1 MADMQVADVRR
12 LIDGLR
18 WDRRRHPYSGR
29 REYSQRAQAV
39 AAAVAD
45 MIEAGDAVSAGPLA
59 RRAVERVTAA
69 LMYMDDSAGIVGGD
83 LRTLMA
89 LYARACRAA
98 SPDAARLARWLVA
111 MRLDGPGWP
120 AIELKEWAEALG
132 PHGLAEVA
140 RLTEERGVTAEPDSW
155 TAQLGIKH
163 LREQLAAVSGD
174 IDGHVAVL
182 AEDLRGAYR
191 FGEIVEVLRAAG
203 RDDDAEQW
211 ARKGLAEHPSGFQ
224 TDRLRDQ
231 LVDLLLDGGKGADA
245 VAVRHELYERRTVHQ
260 EYLKLRRAAQ
270 QAGQWA
276 DLSGWALNLLRGR
289 AHADQRYVRE
299 LISVLV
305 GEDLLD
311 EAWAAAM
318 ASPGQVPES
327 QWFELIEVRE
337 KDRPADVIRPYQDLI
352 EIGLEKASDKYRYPK
367 AIKIIRRLRD
377 SYRRAGDEVGFT
389 AYLADLRQRHHRKT
403 SFIAKLDKALGGHV
417 EIEDQLKHV
426 AEVEHRS
433 VGSLSSPATSSTA
446 PKRRALLPER
456 KR

>member
-1 MADMQVADVRR
+1 MQVADVRK

-45 MIEAGDAVSAGPLA
+45 MIEAGDAESAAPLA

-69 LMYMDDSAGIVGGD
+69 LMYMDDSAGIVGDD

-98 SPDAARLARWLVA
+98 SPDAGRLARWLVS
-111 MRLDGPGWP
+111 MQLDGPGWP
-120 AIELKEWAEALG
+120 AIELKEFAEALG
-132 PHGLAEVA
+132 PRGLAEVA
-140 RLTEERGVTAEPDSW
+140 RLTEERRVTAEPDSW
-155 TAQLGIKH
+155 TAQWGIKD

-174 IDGHVAVL
+174 IDAHVAVL
-182 AEDLRGAYR
+182 AEDLRGAHRYS
-191 FGEIVEVLRAAG
+191 EIMEVLRDAG
-203 RDDDAEQW
+203 RDDAAEQW

-231 LVDLLLDGGKGADA
+231 LVDLLLDGDREADA
-245 VAVRHELYERRTVHQ
+245 VAVCREIYERRAIHQ
-260 EYLKLRRAAQ
+260 DYLKLRHAAQ
-270 QAGQWA
+270 QAGQWP
-276 DLSGWALNLLRGR
+276 DLSGWALNLLRDR
-289 AHADQRYVRE
+289 AQADQRYVRE

-305 GEDLLD
+305 REDLLD

-318 ASPGQVPES
+318 ANPGQVPES

-337 KDRPADVIRPYQDLI
+337 KDHPADVIRPYQDLI

-367 AIKIIRRLRD
+367 AIKTIRRLRD
-377 SYRRAGDEVGFT
+377 SYHRVGDEAGFS
-389 AYLADLRQRHHRKT
+389 AYLADLRQRHRRKT
-403 SFIAKLDKALGGHV
+403 SFLTKLDK
-417 EIEDQLKHV
+417 
-426 AEVEHRS
+426 
-433 VGSLSSPATSSTA
+433 SLV
-446 PKRRALLPER
+446 RR
-456 KR
+456 